1 MPKDHIFLSD
11 VHIQKIDEENH
22 LSLISFLDS
31 IKKTTHSLY
40 ILGDLFDFWY
50 GYRSVVFYE
59 YIPILNK
66 FLELKNAGINLY
78 FLEGNHEFRFDLFFG
93 NVLKANVNPRYLNI
107 DINNKKFFL
116 AHGDSIDTIDLG
128 HKVLNF
134 FIKNP
139 LVYMVVGLSHPG
151 FWWKIAGIVS
161 KFSRNRLDNG
171 NQKLI
176 EAYERFA
183 EKKFSEGSDVIILGH
198 SHDPKIQNKN
208 INGRE
213 KVLVYLGDWLTE
225 RSYVKYDG
233 TSFELCNF
241 NKL

>member
-1 MPKDHIFLSD
+1 
-11 VHIQKIDEENH
+11 
-22 LSLISFLDS
+22 
-31 IKKTTHSLY
+31 
-40 ILGDLFDFWY
+40 
-50 GYRSVVFYE
+50 
-59 YIPILNK
+59 
-66 FLELKNAGINLY
+66 
-78 FLEGNHEFRFDLFFG
+78 
-93 NVLKANVNPRYLNI
+93 
-107 DINNKKFFL
+107 
-116 AHGDSIDTIDLG
+116 
-128 HKVLNF
+128 
-134 FIKNP
+134 
-139 LVYMVVGLSHPG
+139 MVVGLSHPG